1 MRFKTFE
8 NYLEKKTQDLIFFIK
23 QNKYFLISCFFI
35 GILVLLS
42 EITEGT
48 YYYEDYGSE
57 GNSWNSEK
65 TRWLLR
71 MIMRALGPFGF
82 APAYYIF
89 FSILLGTIIT
99 YYLAEI
105 FKIKQEIQKV
115 LMFGIFF
122 TCPFFV
128 TRLDYDIDG
137 KVWYALAQL
146 FVVIAIYTTR
156 KTNIVN
162 YIKSSLLIM
171 LIWAIYPIPINA
183 FIAISLFSLCLFTAN
198 NKFRLDEMK
207 KGLFVFGVRI
217 GAFFTGTI
225 MYLLS
230 VKFFVTLDKWSQD
243 RYQVETPSISSLFS
257 KLELFIS
264 QSSTIYFKEHIM
276 YPRALKIL
284 FIILFL
290 IAIIS
295 LLIKVFNN
303 DSKFQN
309 KLTKSFLVVLIL
321 FIGLIS
327 YQISSFAMKGFLTNF
342 HTLAEVAFSYVFI
355 LVLIYKYA
363 NKTIIKISYI
373 VTIQNRHDTIM
384 TTRLFSRIENHSEF
398 NPEKEKKYTVFFWG
412 NANIDLPKDLDFQS
426 KFRQDP
432 LIDARGKSI
441 YQHFWTETLEL
452 KRYAPN
458 IFNTSGIYD
467 TELKEKVTPH
477 INKMETWP
485 KKGFIKFLED
495 EKLIILK
502 MND

>member
-373 VTIQNRHDTIM
+373 VTIVLLLGLGLMSNNYFQYRRNQNRHDTIM

-432 LIDARGKSI
+432 LIA
-441 YQHFWTETLEL
+441 
-452 KRYAPN
+452 
-458 IFNTSGIYD
+458 SGIYD